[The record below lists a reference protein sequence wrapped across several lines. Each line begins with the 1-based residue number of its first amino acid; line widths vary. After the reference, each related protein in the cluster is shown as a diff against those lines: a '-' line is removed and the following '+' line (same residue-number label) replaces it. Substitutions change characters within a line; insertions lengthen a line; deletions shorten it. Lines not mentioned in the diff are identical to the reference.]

1 LQALSKRF
9 YWNVSKVNGIKG
21 KYFQYFLFEWQNTN
35 QEFRSDLE
43 VTVTLA
49 KQVFTEGLK
58 GLIDREKL
66 RN

>member
-1 LQALSKRF
+1 MSA
-9 YWNVSKVNGIKG
+9 